1 MTGVTFVVP
10 PPGLEPLIQFDLEQ
24 VAGADGL
31 FTLRPVNV
39 PDRRL
44 FLLDAGAYLPDYHP
58 ELSDEQAAQLG
69 VTGPEGIATFVV
81 ANHQDGVTTVNL
93 LAPILV
99 NTATDT
105 GAQFILE
112 GQDLPIRSVLTV

>member
-1 MTGVTFVVP
+1 MTGVTFVAP
-10 PPGLEPLIQFDLEQ
+10 PPGLEPLTRFDLEQ

-44 FLLDAGAYLPDYHP
+44 FLLDAGAYFPDYRP

-99 NTATDT
+99 NTATDM